1 MDTLECI
8 YISRIEA
15 WTVDDWTRDT
25 TVHLNHRDLMSYA
38 SFNNNGKKKR
48 QKKKKKSH
56 IVMIEC
62 GVWSGKQFS
71 HFSRNNQIS

>member
-1 MDTLECI
+1 MDTFHLTRETETDTLECF

-38 SFNNNGKKKR
+38 SFNNKTAKLVRFHGL
-48 QKKKKKSH
+48 Q
-56 IVMIEC
+56 
-62 GVWSGKQFS
+62 KQFS